1 MEVLHIKEV
10 CKKVGLC
17 RTMIFEMCRDAS
29 SDFPR
34 PISLSRGGKR
44 KGFIKSEVDAWLERR
59 VAERDRAA
67 A

>member
-1 MEVLHIKEV
+1 MEVIHIKDV

-34 PISLSRGGKR
+34 PISLSPSGKR
-44 KGFIKSEVDAWLERR
+44 KGFIKSEIENWLEKR

-67 A
+67 